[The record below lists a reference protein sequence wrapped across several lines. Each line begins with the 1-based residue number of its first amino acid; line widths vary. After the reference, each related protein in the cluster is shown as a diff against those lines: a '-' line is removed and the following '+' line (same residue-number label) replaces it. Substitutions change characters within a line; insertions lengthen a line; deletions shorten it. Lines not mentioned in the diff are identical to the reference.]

1 MGATTDPV
9 SRRRILKGAALT
21 LGASALASAPARA
34 AEHWDHE
41 ADIVAVGGGLGAAT
55 AAVTARQNG
64 DTAIL
69 IEKLPFFG
77 GTSAKTVGVIWC
89 PDNFTLR
96 AKGIEDRKEDA
107 LKYMARYSYP
117 EYYSADAP
125 RLGLSEQAHALLEAF
140 YDNSA
145 RATASLRDWGA
156 LNLAEWRMF
165 HLDRSAT
172 DYLDNV
178 PENKVPTGRALGT
191 VGANGKLGTGR
202 DMMEQM
208 AAALK
213 ARDVPVLLNHA
224 ATRLLTNDAGRVIGL
239 EAASNGKTVRL
250 RARKGVIFGTGGFA
264 HNVNALA
271 NYQRNPVYGSC
282 AMPGAT
288 GDFIDIAGAIGGRLG
303 HLAGAWRCQVVLEEA
318 LQSRALAAGVF
329 FPPGDSVLQVNR
341 FGVRAVNEAR
351 NYNDRGEVHG
361 AFDVTRAEYPNQLM
375 FMIYDQRTAEAY
387 AGTYPIPPKPGAAP
401 HVLSAPSLEGLAKA
415 IEARLATLAA
425 KTGDFA
431 LDPAF
436 AKNLGAT
443 VQRFNGFARSGKD
456 EDFGRGAAAYDSEW
470 HQAFTPMRKD
480 TSWPAN
486 TMPSITMHP
495 LRDEGPY
502 YATILAAGALDTN
515 GGPVIDARGRVLDT
529 HDKPIEG
536 LFGTGN
542 CVASPSGRAYWG
554 AGHPLGISLTFGFI
568 AANAAHAN
576 APV

>member
-1 MGATTDPV
+1 
-9 SRRRILKGAALT
+9 
-21 LGASALASAPARA
+21 
-34 AEHWDHE
+34 
-41 ADIVAVGGGLGAAT
+41 
-55 AAVTARQNG
+55 
-64 DTAIL
+64 
-69 IEKLPFFG
+69 
-77 GTSAKTVGVIWC
+77 
-89 PDNFTLR
+89 
-96 AKGIEDRKEDA
+96 
-107 LKYMARYSYP
+107 MARYSYP
-117 EYYSADAP
+117 EHYSADAP
-125 RLGLSEQAHALLEAF
+125 RLGLREEAYALLEAF
-140 YDNSA
+140 YDNCA

-178 PENKVPTGRALGT
+178 PENKVPAGRALGT

-224 ATRLLTNDAGRVIGL
+224 ASRLLTNEAGRVIGL
-239 EAASNGKTVRL
+239 EAVSNGKPVRL

-288 GDFIDIAGAIGGRLG
+288 GDFIDIAGAIGARLG

-361 AFDVTRAEYPNQLM
+361 TFDVTRAEFPNQLM
-375 FMIYDQRTAEAY
+375 FMVYDQRTAEAY
-387 AGTYPIPPKPGAAP
+387 AGTYPLPQKPGAAP
-401 HVLSAPSLEGLAKA
+401 HVLSAPTLEELAKA
-415 IEARLATLAA
+415 IEARLETLAT
-425 KTGDFA
+425 KTGAFA
-431 LDPAF
+431 LDAAF

-443 VQRFNGFARSGKD
+443 VQRFNAFARSGKD

-470 HQAFTPMRKD
+470 HQAFTPMRTD

-529 HDKPIEG
+529 RDKPIEG

>member
-41 ADIVAVGGGLGAAT
+41 ADIVAVGSGLGAAT

-64 DTAIL
+64 DSAIL

-117 EYYSADAP
+117 EHYSADAP
-125 RLGLSEQAHALLEAF
+125 RLGLREEAYALLEAF
-140 YDNSA
+140 YDNCA
-145 RATASLRDWGA
+145 RATDEPARLGGVEPRRMAHVPPRPFRHRLSRQRAGEQGA
-156 LNLAEWRMF
+156 LGASARHRGRERQAGHRARHDGADGGGAESARRAGAAQPRRDQAADQRGRPR
-165 HLDRSAT
+165 DR
-172 DYLDNV
+172 
-178 PENKVPTGRALGT
+178 
-191 VGANGKLGTGR
+191 
-202 DMMEQM
+202 
-208 AAALK
+208 
-213 ARDVPVLLNHA
+213 
-224 ATRLLTNDAGRVIGL
+224 L
-239 EAASNGKTVRL
+239 EAVSNGKPVRL

-288 GDFIDIAGAIGGRLG
+288 GDFIDIAGAIGARLG

-361 AFDVTRAEYPNQLM
+361 AFDVTRAEFPNQLM
-375 FMIYDQRTAEAY
+375 FMVYDQRTAEAY
-387 AGTYPIPPKPGAAP
+387 AGTYPLPQKPGAAP
-401 HVLSAPSLEGLAKA
+401 HVLSAPTLEELAKA
-415 IEARLATLAA
+415 IEARLETLAT
-425 KTGDFA
+425 KTGAFA

-443 VQRFNGFARSGKD
+443 VQRFNAFARSGKD

-470 HQAFTPMRKD
+470 HQAFTPMRTD

-529 HDKPIEG
+529 RDKPIEG